1 MIEIMTKSQMS
12 AVSALALTLAWS
24 GAALAEPVAEAG
36 IAGFSRDGSIYL
48 IKSGSS
54 VARSSD
60 SNIAVTVVSTIT
72 GVATKIPLPD
82 GIEYATAYLSADGK
96 TVVGEYYD
104 YDEDTRSAYSW
115 TAMGGLVTFGSEDR
129 FSVTG
134 VSDNGTIVGY
144 GYDGSS
150 YFAAIWINGEFIKAP
165 TSSTFGETAALAISR
180 DSSTVVGSA
189 VLASGDYYAHAMVWD
204 LASNQIEN
212 IDTLDYKQSRATHV
226 SSDGSVAAGIGY
238 DNTWTGRV
246 FRWTSSGGTKEI
258 GSLVDDGY
266 MYLNAMSDDGDVL
279 VGYGETSL
287 GYDHAY
293 RYVAS
298 ASTNNLTDLGTLGG
312 NNSAASDVS
321 ADGKYVVGQAEDS
334 NFVNHGF
341 RWEESTGMLSIEQWL
356 AASGVAAGY
365 STSTAEY
372 ISDDGKVVIGM
383 TDDYAI
389 YVARLGGIIKQEEF
403 FPAVVQVGSSAVQN
417 GVSSANTIMFGA
429 QGNPMRNL
437 LGAGERSAWGT
448 VDAGYDNGDTSKG
461 GLALGEFGIGY
472 GILDGVT
479 ARFSVGGTYTK
490 QDLDTGGWV
499 KQEGYYLSPELSAN
513 VASNLYVTFGGY
525 YSRTNIDTARGYLNG
540 SSQDYSNGST
550 GADTWGAKLRL
561 DWLNA
566 ANVANTDITPYA
578 GLSYARTTVDAY
590 TENSGSFPVSYD
602 EMSDHS
608 TIARIGADFVRP
620 MSDTVRMLAKT
631 EVSYQFEGH
640 AAATSGTLT
649 GVSDFNIDGQ
659 DLKQFWVRGGI
670 GAEFDVGGGTASFM
684 VNATTQGQ
692 DPTVWLRSNYTVKF

>member
-1 MIEIMTKSQMS
+1 MIDMVKKSRMS
-12 AVSALALTLAWS
+12 AVSALALALAWG
-24 GAALAEPVAEAG
+24 GAALAAPVAEAG

-48 IKSGSS
+48 TISGSS
-54 VARSSD
+54 ISRSSS
-60 SNIAVTVVSTIT
+60 SNITVTVVSTIT
-72 GVATKIPLPD
+72 GAATTIPLPD

-115 TAMGGLVTFGSEDR
+115 TAAGGLVTFASEDE
-129 FSVTG
+129 FLVAG

-144 GYDGSS
+144 VYDNS
-150 YFAAIWINGEFIKAP
+150 YFAAIWINGEVIKAP
-165 TSSTFGETAALAISR
+165 NSSIYNATRAYAISR

-189 VLASGDYYAHAMVWD
+189 VLTSGDYNYHAMVWN

-212 IDTLDYKQSRATHV
+212 IDTLAYQTSTSTHV
-226 SSDGSVAAGIGY
+226 SSDGSVVAGYGY
-238 DNTWTGRV
+238 DSSWTRRV
-246 FRWTSSGGTKEI
+246 FRWTSANGTKEI

-266 MYLNAMSDDGDVL
+266 MDLSAMSDDGDVL

-287 GYDHAY
+287 GYQHAY

-334 NFVNHGF
+334 DFISHGF

-356 AASGVAAGY
+356 ATSGVTADY
-365 STSTAEY
+365 TTSTAEY

-383 TDDYAI
+383 TDDYAV

-403 FPAVVQVGSSAVQN
+403 FPTVVQVGSSTVQN

-437 LGAGERSAWGT
+437 LGVGERSAWGT

-490 QDLDTGGWV
+490 QDLDSDGWV
-499 KQEGYYLSPELSAN
+499 KQKGYYLSPEVSAN
-513 VASNLYVTFGGY
+513 VASNLFVTFGGY
-525 YSRTNIDTARGYLNG
+525 YSRTDIDTARGYLNG
-540 SSQDYSNGST
+540 SSQDYSNGGT
-550 GADTWGAKLRL
+550 GSDTWGAKLRL